1 MAKFTTETARVA
13 GKKSKRGAAK
23 STLKTRQFIFSILQ
37 ENRTKLKYMLE
48 ELTPREFCDIYM
60 RLIPFIIAPRT
71 MQRIDI
77 GEVSKDEMTDM
88 VEDIIKGE

>member
-1 MAKFTTETARVA
+1 MAKFTTTTGRKY
-13 GKKSKRGAAK
+13 GKIGKRGAAK
-23 STLKTRQFIFSILQ
+23 STLQTREFIFQILK
-37 ENRTKLKYMLE
+37 ENRGKLKYMLD